1 MVFEKFLN
9 GFLPIYKRILRI
21 SVRRRSIIIS
31 MIVQPILWM
40 VVLGKTF
47 DNILGGSP
55 FGAEYDY
62 LTYLACGVITMTV
75 LFSSLFGGMTLLFDK
90 EFGMMKE
97 FLVAPIPR
105 STIPLGNGAGIATR
119 SLFQAILVLLL
130 GLAIGAKFELSLY
143 KILPMLFAI
152 ILVSLGLFGL
162 TAAIAAKIESFEGF
176 QGVMQLTAMPLFFV
190 SGAIYPIVFLPQG
203 LQEFAKYSPI
213 THVVSI
219 IRYYLIGEKAANFDV
234 LWGSSHANIGLFL
247 SFVYLGFFAVILL
260 SLACWAFKKQ
270 TI

>member
-1 MVFEKFLN
+1 MVFERFLN
-9 GFLPIYKRILRI
+9 GFLPTYKRILII

-130 GLAIGAKFELSLY
+130 GVAVGAKFNLNLY
-143 KILPMLFAI
+143 EILPMFFAI
-152 ILVSLGLFGL
+152 ILVSLGFFSL
-162 TAAIAAKIESFEGF
+162 TAALVTKIESIEGF

-247 SFVYLGFFAVILL
+247 SFVYLFFFAIALL
-260 SLACWAFKKQ
+260 FLACWAFKKQ